1 MSNAT
6 VSDTF
11 KPMSVSS
18 LSAASVKSDSKSI
31 LPSLSAVTGSATT
44 TGSTTSSIWGYIKS
58 ISFTTWLIIILLLA
72 FIGFNIFV
80 YLAKGTQS
88 INEVFGP
95 VFKKILVA
103 LGMTASQ
110 TVDVA
115 ATGTKTVVNTTADVT
130 DAGLTNVQNVLPT
143 SDEGQGQGQTSTQG
157 PTSTQGQTSTQGP
170 ISTKG
175 QPDISTTNRALNT
188 QKAAESN
195 NGYQEDDATSNIQM
209 GGTKSGYCYIGE
221 DRGYRSCA
229 YVGEGDKCISGEI
242 FPTNEIC
249 INPNLRT

>member
-1 MSNAT
+1 
-6 VSDTF
+6 
-11 KPMSVSS
+11 
-18 LSAASVKSDSKSI
+18 
-31 LPSLSAVTGSATT
+31 
-44 TGSTTSSIWGYIKS
+44 
-58 ISFTTWLIIILLLA
+58 LA
-72 FIGFNIFV
+72 LIGFNIFA

-88 INEVFGP
+88 INQTFGP
-95 VFKKILVA
+95 VFKQILVA

-115 ATGTKTVVNTTADVT
+115 ASGTKSVVNTTANVT
-130 DAGLTNVQNVLPT
+130 DAGLTTVQNVLPT
-143 SDEGQGQGQTSTQG
+143 SNIQN
-157 PTSTQGQTSTQGP
+157 
-170 ISTKG
+170 

-188 QKAAESN
+188 QKAAAIESN

-209 GGTKSGYCYIGE
+209 GSTKSGFCYIGE

>member
-1 MSNAT
+1 L
-6 VSDTF
+6 V
-11 KPMSVSS
+11 
-18 LSAASVKSDSKSI
+18 
-31 LPSLSAVTGSATT
+31 
-44 TGSTTSSIWGYIKS
+44 
-58 ISFTTWLIIILLLA
+58 LA
-72 FIGFNIFV
+72 LIGFNVFA

-88 INEVFGP
+88 INEIFGP
-95 VFKKILVA
+95 VFQKILIA

-130 DAGLTNVQNVLPT
+130 DTGLTNVQNVLPT
-143 SDEGQGQGQTSTQG
+143 SNEQ
-157 PTSTQGQTSTQGP
+157 
-170 ISTKG
+170 G

-188 QKAAESN
+188 QKAAATGST

-209 GGTKSGYCYIGE
+209 GSAKSGYCYIGE

>member
-6 VSDTF
+6 VSDAF
-11 KPMSVSS
+11 KPMNLSSLTATKSDSPSVLSG
-18 LSAASVKSDSKSI
+18 LSAAT
-31 LPSLSAVTGSATT
+31 ATGST
-44 TGSTTSSIWGYIKS
+44 TGSTSSSILEYIKS
-58 ISFTTWLIIILLLA
+58 ISFTTWLVILLLLA
-72 FIGFNIFV
+72 LIGFNVFA

-88 INEVFGP
+88 INEIFGP
-95 VFKKILVA
+95 VFNKILVA

-143 SDEGQGQGQTSTQG
+143 SNEHGQGQMKGQT
-157 PTSTQGQTSTQGP
+157 
-170 ISTKG
+170 
-175 QPDISTTNRALNT
+175 DISTANRALNT
-188 QKAAESN
+188 QKAAATGST

-209 GGTKSGYCYIGE
+209 GSAKSGYCYIGE

>member
-6 VSDTF
+6 VSDAF
-11 KPMSVSS
+11 KPMTLSS
-18 LSAASVKSDSKSI
+18 LTATKSDSPSV
-31 LPSLSAVTGSATT
+31 LPSLSAATATGST
-44 TGSTTSSIWGYIKS
+44 TGSTSSSILEYIKS
-58 ISFTTWLIIILLLA
+58 ISFTTWLVILLVLA
-72 FIGFNIFV
+72 LIGFNVFA

-88 INEVFGP
+88 INEIFGP
-95 VFKKILVA
+95 VFQKILIA

-130 DAGLTNVQNVLPT
+130 DTGLTNVQNVLPT
-143 SDEGQGQGQTSTQG
+143 SNEQ
-157 PTSTQGQTSTQGP
+157 
-170 ISTKG
+170 G

-188 QKAAESN
+188 QKAAATGST

-209 GGTKSGYCYIGE
+209 GSAKSGYCYIGE

>member
-6 VSDTF
+6 VSDAF
-11 KPMSVSS
+11 KPMTLSS
-18 LSAASVKSDSKSI
+18 LTATKSDSPSV
-31 LPSLSAVTGSATT
+31 LPSLSAATGSTITSSTAT
-44 TGSTTSSIWGYIKS
+44 TGSSILEYIKS
-58 ISFTTWLIIILLLA
+58 ISFTTWLVILLVLA
-72 FIGFNIFV
+72 LIGFNIFA

-88 INEVFGP
+88 INEIFGP
-95 VFKKILVA
+95 VFNKILVA

-143 SDEGQGQGQTSTQG
+143 SNEQGQGQT
-157 PTSTQGQTSTQGP
+157 
-170 ISTKG
+170 
-175 QPDISTTNRALNT
+175 DISTANRALNT
-188 QKAAESN
+188 QKAAATGST

-209 GGTKSGYCYIGE
+209 GSAKSGYCYIGE

>member
-6 VSDTF
+6 VSESF
-11 KPMSVSS
+11 KPMSMDS
-18 LSAASVKSDSKSI
+18 LSSVKSDS
-31 LPSLSAVTGSATT
+31 LSLASDSPALSQSSSGS
-44 TGSTTSSIWGYIKS
+44 SFFGYIQS
-58 ISFTTWLIIILLLA
+58 ISLTTWLIILLLLTLL
-72 FIGFNIFV
+72 GFNIFA

-88 INEVFGP
+88 INEIFGP
-95 VFKKILVA
+95 IFRRLLVA

-115 ATGTKTVVNTTADVT
+115 ASGTKAVVNTTADVT

-143 SDEGQGQGQTSTQG
+143 NNGQNVNGQNVNGQT
-157 PTSTQGQTSTQGP
+157 
-170 ISTKG
+170 
-175 QPDISTTNRALNT
+175 DISTANRALNT
-188 QKAAESN
+188 QKAATPGSTT
-195 NGYQEDDATSNIQM
+195 GYQEDDATSNIQM

-229 YVGEGDKCISGEI
+229 YVGEGDSCISGEI

>member
-1 MSNAT
+1 MNNTT
-6 VSDTF
+6 VSDSF
-11 KPMSVSS
+11 KPITMSS
-18 LSAASVKSDSKSI
+18 LTAASSDSVAS
-31 LPSLSAVTGSATT
+31 SSN
-44 TGSTTSSIWGYIKS
+44 TSSSFFEYIQS
-58 ISFTTWLIIILLLA
+58 ISFSTWLIILLLLA
-72 FIGFNIFV
+72 LIGFNIFA

-88 INEVFGP
+88 INQTFGP
-95 VFKKILVA
+95 VFKQILVA

-115 ATGTKTVVNTTADVT
+115 ASGTKSVVNTTANVT
-130 DAGLTNVQNVLPT
+130 DAGLTTVQNVLPT
-143 SDEGQGQGQTSTQG
+143 SNIQN
-157 PTSTQGQTSTQGP
+157 
-170 ISTKG
+170 

-188 QKAAESN
+188 QKAAAIESN

-209 GGTKSGYCYIGE
+209 GSTKSGFCYIGE

>member
-1 MSNAT
+1 MNNAT
-6 VSDTF
+6 VSDSF
-11 KPMSVSS
+11 KPISMSS
-18 LSAASVKSDSKSI
+18 LA
-31 LPSLSAVTGSATT
+31 
-44 TGSTTSSIWGYIKS
+44 TSSSESIATSSNTSSSFFEYIQS
-58 ISFTTWLIIILLLA
+58 ISFSTWLIILLLLA
-72 FIGFNIFV
+72 LIGFNIFA

-88 INEVFGP
+88 INQTFGP
-95 VFKKILVA
+95 VFKQILVA

-115 ATGTKTVVNTTADVT
+115 ASGTKSVVNTTANVT
-130 DAGLTNVQNVLPT
+130 DAGLTTVQNVLPT
-143 SDEGQGQGQTSTQG
+143 SNKQ
-157 PTSTQGQTSTQGP
+157 
-170 ISTKG
+170 K

-188 QKAAESN
+188 QKAAAIESN

-209 GGTKSGYCYIGE
+209 GSTKSGFCYIGE

>member
-18 LSAASVKSDSKSI
+18 LSAAAVKSDSKSI
-31 LPSLSAVTGSATT
+31 LPSLSAATGSATT
-44 TGSTTSSIWGYIKS
+44 TTSSIWGYIKS

-72 FIGFNIFV
+72 FIGFNVFV

-143 SDEGQGQGQTSTQG
+143 SEEGQGQGQGQG
-157 PTSTQGQTSTQGP
+157 PTSTQGQP
-170 ISTKG
+170 STKG

-188 QKAAESN
+188 QKAAAAEST

-209 GGTKSGYCYIGE
+209 GSAKSGYCYIGE